1 VVSVFFPQYFTS
13 RDADFHKRLDD
24 NNIQLY
30 KSDLLSFV
38 NAAFRGAAKTARTK
52 LFVTFCIANDQ
63 AHFKK
68 YFKVLCAD
76 GDNSKQI
83 VTDIYNALISAKVSA
98 MYPEIF
104 EKTNKKR
111 EETMASFTTTT
122 GIKVVADSVGTD
134 QRGAI
139 QEESRPDF
147 IWFEDF
153 ENRTTLRSAKNKGN
167 Q

>member
-1 VVSVFFPQYFTS
+1 
-13 RDADFHKRLDD
+13 
-24 NNIQLY
+24 
-30 KSDLLSFV
+30 
-38 NAAFRGAAKTARTK
+38 
-52 LFVTFCIANDQ
+52 
-63 AHFKK
+63 
-68 YFKVLCAD
+68 
-76 GDNSKQI
+76 
-83 VTDIYNALISAKVSA
+83 

-104 EKTNKKR
+104 QKTNKKR

-122 GIKVVADSVGTD
+122 GIKVVADPGTD

-153 ENRTTLRSAKNKGN
+153 ENRTTLRSAKKKGN